1 MSVQDPSGLFRNVQG
16 AEVLRLLVG
25 IVAEDLR
32 FDLGKQ
38 AVGVSL
44 MQLETPPGRRYLR
57 VSGQ

>member
-16 AEVLRLLVG
+16 AEMLRLPIG
-25 IVAEDLR
+25 MVAEALR

-38 AVGVSL
+38 AVGVYL

-57 VSGQ
+57 VNGQ